1 MRKKYLLV
9 LLLIGILVGACTEKA
24 SNEPVVF
31 QKPSNFPTPVYN
43 FDKNPITTE
52 GFALGKA
59 LFNDPILSRDN
70 SISCAECHNQ
80 NYAFTHHGH
89 DLSHG
94 IENRKGTRNSLPIQ
108 NLAWQK
114 EFFWDGGVGDVDFV
128 PLAPIENPL
137 EMDEQIGK
145 VLEKLR
151 KTQYYPAQFKKAYGS
166 SDITTQGFLKA
177 LSQYMLSLVSAN
189 AKYDQYLRKEATL
202 TPDES
207 AGLTLFNAK
216 CAACHTGILFTDQSY
231 RNNGL
236 VIQDGGDDVGRGRIT
251 EKKEDYYKF
260 KVPSLR
266 NVEVTKPYMHDGRFY
281 TLEAVLDHY
290 VTGVQQT
297 PNLDPLLQQNVS
309 LGIPLTATEKKQL
322 VAFLKTLTDTQ
333 FLQDKRF

>member
-1 MRKKYLLV
+1 MNPKHLPT
-9 LLLIGILVGACTEKA
+9 LLLLGVLVGGCSKTE
-24 SNEPVVF
+24 SNDPIIF
-31 QKPSNFPTPVYN
+31 QNPSNFPAPSYN
-43 FDKNPITTE
+43 LNKNVITTA
-52 GFALGKA
+52 GFQLGKA

-70 SISCAECHNQ
+70 SISCAECHGQ
-80 NYAFTHHGH
+80 AYAFTHHGH

-94 IENRKGTRNSLPIQ
+94 IENRKGTRNSLPLQ

-114 EFFWDGGVGDVDFV
+114 EFFWDGGVGDLDFV
-128 PLAPIENPL
+128 PLAPIENTL

-189 AKYDQYLRKEATL
+189 AKYDKYVRKELTL
-202 TPDES
+202 TADEL
-207 AGLTLFNAK
+207 AGLSLFQAK
-216 CAACHTGILFTDQSY
+216 CASCHAGMLFTDQSY

-236 VIQDGGDDVGRGRIT
+236 VIQDGGSDIGRGRIT

-290 VTGVQQT
+290 ATGVQQT

-309 LGIPLTATEKKQL
+309 LGIPLTATEKSQL